1 MRQGGYGKIPVL
13 EKEHVRVSPRRV
25 LASLAPPRLRGGVPR
40 KWYLPFCCL
49 VLVLLIR
56 SLFRTCAGHLPVL
69 LHRGFYHLFLQS
81 GGDSRLRINTRR

>member
-49 VLVLLIR
+49 VLVLNVARNL
-56 SLFRTCAGHLPVL
+56 SACP
-69 LHRGFYHLFLQS
+69 
-81 GGDSRLRINTRR
+81 